1 MNVTINVDLT
11 PSEAREL
18 MGLPDVKPLH
28 NAAMAKIEQRV
39 MAQAEKFSA
48 DGLMNTWF
56 AGSPRAAELFSDM
69 VGGLLSQGRARE
81 KPAAKSKEATREWQG
96 FGTGPPIRGAVA
108 INSDVNRGRSVFVRW
123 WLFVSVRF
131 QGAVR

>member
-18 MGLPDVKPLH
+18 AGLPNIKPLQD
-28 NAAMAKIEQRV
+28 AAMAKIEQRV

-56 AGSPRAAELFSDM
+56 AGNPRAAELLGDM
-69 VGGLLSQGRARE
+69 VGGLFSQGRARE
-81 KPAAKSKEATREWQG
+81 KPAVKSKEATQE
-96 FGTGPPIRGAVA
+96 
-108 INSDVNRGRSVFVRW
+108 
-123 WLFVSVRF
+123 
-131 QGAVR
+131 

>member
-28 NAAMAKIEQRV
+28 DAALARVEQSV
-39 MAQAEKFSA
+39 MAQADKFSA
-48 DGLMNTWF
+48 AGLMDTWF

-81 KPAAKSKEATREWQG
+81 KPAAKSKDATRE
-96 FGTGPPIRGAVA
+96 
-108 INSDVNRGRSVFVRW
+108 
-123 WLFVSVRF
+123 
-131 QGAVR
+131 

>member
-28 NAAMAKIEQRV
+28 DAALARVEQSV
-39 MAQAEKFSA
+39 MAQADKFSA
-48 DGLMNTWF
+48 AGLMDTWF

-81 KPAAKSKEATREWQG
+81 KPAAKSKDAIREQQG

-108 INSDVNRGRSVFVRW
+108 IDSDVIADDLFSSGGGCLCQFVFRV
-123 WLFVSVRF
+123 
-131 QGAVR
+131 

>member
-28 NAAMAKIEQRV
+28 DAALARVEKSV
-39 MAQAEKFSA
+39 MAQADNFSA
-48 DGLMNTWF
+48 EGLMNNWF
-56 AGSPRAAELFSDM
+56 AGSPRAAELIGDM

-81 KPAAKSKEATREWQG
+81 KPAAK
-96 FGTGPPIRGAVA
+96 
-108 INSDVNRGRSVFVRW
+108 
-123 WLFVSVRF
+123 
-131 QGAVR
+131 

>member
-1 MNVTINVDLT
+1 MSTSGGYRGFAAMNVTINVDLT

-28 NAAMAKIEQRV
+28 DAAMAKIEQRV

-48 DGLMNTWF
+48 DGLMSSWF
-56 AGSPRAAELFSDM
+56 AGSPRAAELFTDM

-81 KPAAKSKEATREWQG
+81 KPAAKSKEATREQHG
-96 FGTGPPIRGAVA
+96 FATDPPIRGTASIV
-108 INSDVNRGRSVFVRW
+108 
-123 WLFVSVRF
+123 
-131 QGAVR
+131 